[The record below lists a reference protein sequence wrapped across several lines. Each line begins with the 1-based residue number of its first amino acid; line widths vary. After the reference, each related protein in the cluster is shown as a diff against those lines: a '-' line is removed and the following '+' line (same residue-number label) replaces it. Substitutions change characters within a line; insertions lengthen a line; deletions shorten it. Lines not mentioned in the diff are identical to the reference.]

1 MVKKEESIYKQYFRQ
16 NDEFV
21 EKYGENTILLMQ
33 VGSFFE
39 MYGLRNDNKKIYMS
53 KVEDVCNIL
62 DFTYS
67 IKDITYDN
75 GDHIIMAGFP
85 EYTID
90 KYIDILVE
98 NDYTVPVIVQHKK
111 GKTVTRELD
120 IVYSKGT
127 HLSVNSES
135 SIQQTNTI
143 GCIWLNT
150 YKLSKNNPSEKI
162 AIGMAFINVMDGG
175 CYMSEYCEQLLYTST
190 TLNELENYFSLYNPR
205 EIIFITNMEKDDFD
219 KLIRF
224 VDLTRVV
231 YKYNKDDSTTEI
243 VNCKKKQ
250 YIQTIL
256 EKTYGHDIMSYS
268 SEYSNQLAT
277 QSLCYLLNYLEEHNK
292 NMTIRLKKP
301 VISRPTQHVVMGNQ
315 TLKQLNVVDD
325 GNGSGKLKSVLS
337 FLNNCVTSVGT
348 KRFQYRLLNPSKD
361 TMWLQ
366 NEYDINEYFKNT
378 YEYDDLRSLLKGFKD
393 IELILQ
399 KVFNNKITP
408 MMVYVL
414 NNSLGVARDI
424 LNTMSEDEKI
434 VGYLFN
440 ENNIDTITQQLES
453 AINELNTIFNME
465 QCEKNNFTSLDD
477 NIFNSN
483 IDRNF
488 DKIYNDYNENVNY
501 FYKVQDL
508 LNQIVF
514 KYEGASNYFTVHKK
528 EKTWNSITI
537 TKTRTKIA
545 EKALTKEKNQTLL
558 DLSLLKF
565 ENSTKTTNEV
575 KHPKIKDCVE
585 SILNL
590 REDGYQMMKELL
602 TRHLTQFMHTYCDL
616 IRDVSKCIS
625 KLDVL
630 QSRIYNSIK
639 YNYTLPEVCDE
650 DKSFVDIKELRHCLI
665 EQLNTQEIY
674 VPNDVCL
681 GKQECDGILL
691 FGTNAVGKTSIIRSI
706 GLCVIMAQ
714 AGMYVPCKKMV
725 YCPYSAIYSRIIGN
739 DNLFKGLSTFA
750 SEMSELR
757 TILTHVDE
765 NTLVLGDELCSGT
778 ELESAISIFLSSL
791 EQIHN
796 SGASH
801 IFATH
806 LHEVVDSDEL
816 KSLIRTQCKHMT
828 VCYDSVL
835 GDMVYDRKIK
845 DGSGPSCYGLEVC
858 KSLHMEEQFIE
869 RAFEIRKKH
878 FPHSVGLLS
887 STTSSYN
894 SKKVKGK
901 CEKCGNIGED
911 IHHLTEQH
919 LADKNG
925 FINHFSKNH
934 PANLMTLCK
943 QCHNDL
949 HSHNDDLTQ
958 KKVKTLS
965 GKYRVK

>member
-219 KLIRF
+219 NLIRF

-301 VISRPTQHVVMGNQ
+301 VISRPTQRVVMGNQ

-378 YEYDDLRSLLKGFKD
+378 YEYNDLRSLLKGFKD

-440 ENNIDTITQQLES
+440 ENNIDTITQQLER

-545 EKALTKEKNQTLL
+545 EKALTKEKKQTLL

-602 TRHLTQFMHTYCDL
+602 TAHLTQFMHTYCDL

-630 QSRIYNSIK
+630 QSRIYNSFK

-706 GLCVIMAQ
+706 GLCVIIAQ

-878 FPHSVGLLS
+878 FPYSVGLLS

-919 LADKNG
+919 LADNNG